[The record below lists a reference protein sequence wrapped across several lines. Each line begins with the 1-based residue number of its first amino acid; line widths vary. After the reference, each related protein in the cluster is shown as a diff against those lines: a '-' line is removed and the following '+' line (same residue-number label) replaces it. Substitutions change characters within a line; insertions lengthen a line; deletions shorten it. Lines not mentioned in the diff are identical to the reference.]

1 MKIAVLSENFLMG
14 GLETRLKGIFKRAQ
28 GHKVYLV
35 VENYDKN
42 NAGLF
47 DDILISAMDKQSIK
61 RALQSISPDIVDV
74 HPYNSLI
81 EGATAC
87 MELGLPYVATIHG
100 PYINSQYIKAL
111 ESAKCVFA
119 VSEEVESQVR
129 LLAKNAN
136 VIVLRNG
143 IDLERFKP
151 VYAGPGGKTAVIAR
165 LDGDKYPGVKK
176 YLDAFPTADVI
187 GTGTMMKNL
196 QKEYPSARFL
206 GYKDI
211 AEHFGEHGAEY
222 SLIAGMGRVALEG
235 IAMGYPVLL
244 VGYDGIKGFI
254 TPENFERLSY
264 RNFSGRG
271 EPNADIDGLFLPNK
285 KLRGMLRKNHDE
297 KKVASQYFDIIEK
310 LSKRKKGDNDMGFNE
325 GMFLKEFK
333 ELVGELEVD
342 TILEVGCRSGEMAQ
356 VVGADG
362 IDLDPQI
369 EGVVKADVMEFKPKK
384 KYGLVYSSG
393 LLQHFTPEMAIEIIQ
408 KMAKLSKNYV
418 LNFVPN
424 SECVAYMKCKAT
436 VTADW
441 KDELDYTQ
449 ETLEELHEQAGLKIV
464 KSGLAGQEW
473 AKLFGSEPSEPY
485 LVWVLATKK

>member
-1 MKIAVLSENFLMG
+1 VKIAVLSESFLMG
-14 GLETRLKGIFKRAQ
+14 GLETRLKGIFKRVQ
-28 GHKVYLV
+28 GHEVCLV
-35 VENYDKN
+35 VKNYDKSN
-42 NAGLF
+42 TGLF
-47 DDILISAMDKQSIK
+47 DDIRISAMDKQNIK
-61 RALQSISPDIVDV
+61 RALQSVCPDIVDV

-81 EGATAC
+81 EGAAAC

-111 ESAKCVFA
+111 EGAKCVFA

-176 YLDAFPTADVI
+176 CLDAFPMADVI
-187 GTGTMMKNL
+187 GTGTMLNNL
-196 QKEYPSARFL
+196 QKEYSSARFL

-211 AEHFGEHGAEY
+211 AEHFGEYGADY

-254 TPENFERLSY
+254 TPESFERLSY

-271 EPNADIDGLFLPNK
+271 EPNTDIDELFPPNK
-285 KLRGMLRKNHDE
+285 KLRDMLRKNHDE

-310 LSKRKKGDNDMGFNE
+310 LFKRKKGDKDMSFNE

-333 ELVGELEVD
+333 EFVD
-342 TILEVGCRSGEMAQ
+342 KLGVNTALEVGCQSGEMSQ
-356 VVGADG
+356 IVGADG
-362 IDLDPQI
+362 IDLDPQV
-369 EGVVKADVMEFKPKK
+369 EGVNKADILEYKSAK
-384 KYGLVYSSG
+384 KYDLVYSSG
-393 LLQHFTPEMAIEIIQ
+393 LLEHFTSEKAIEVIK
-408 KMAKLSKNYV
+408 KMAGLSKKYV
-418 LNFVPN
+418 LNYVPN
-424 SECVAYMKCKAT
+424 GECVAYMKCKSQT
-436 VTADW
+436 DADW

-449 ETLEELHEQAGLKIV
+449 ETLEELHIRAGLKIA

-485 LVWVLATKK
+485 LVWVLATKR